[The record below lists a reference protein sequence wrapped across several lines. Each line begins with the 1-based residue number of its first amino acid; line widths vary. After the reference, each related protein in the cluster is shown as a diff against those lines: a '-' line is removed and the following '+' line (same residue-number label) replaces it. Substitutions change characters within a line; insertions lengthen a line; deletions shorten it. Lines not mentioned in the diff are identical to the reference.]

1 MVKDSITI
9 IDNISIKDKIFVIK
23 NTQVMIDEDLAVLYG
38 VETKVFNQ
46 AVKRNIERFPEKFRF
61 QLTENEY
68 ENLRFQNGT
77 SSLDE
82 SLKSQFATSSSSKQ
96 HGGRRY
102 LPYVFTE
109 QGISML
115 SAVLRSQTAI
125 EVSIKIIDTFVN
137 MRKFISQNNYL
148 FQRMDLLEEKQK
160 NTDQKVDEILNAIE
174 SKNTTIKQGVFF
186 EGQFFDAY
194 IFISDIL
201 KNAKKSITLIDNYID
216 GNTLLHLSSNKDLNI
231 NIITKSLTKE
241 LKVIIE
247 KFNKQYKNL
256 KVFEYSKSHDRFLII
271 DEKIIYHIGAS
282 LKDLG
287 NKWFA
292 FSKLEDDNFELLKR
306 IANILGN
313 K

>member
-1 MVKDSITI
+1 MKNIVVYNTGELEVNVSIEEETLWLNQKQLGELFNVEIHTINYHIKNIFKQKELEKIPTIRKIRIVQQEGNRKVEREVEHYNLDMIISIGYRVNSITATKFRQWATSILKEYISKGYAVNTHKITEYRLANLENDMQI
-9 IDNISIKDKIFVIK
+9 IKSKIK
-23 NTQVMIDEDLAVLYG
+23 NDTLDL
-38 VETKVFNQ
+38 K
-46 AVKRNIERFPEKFRF
+46 
-61 QLTENEY
+61 
-68 ENLRFQNGT
+68 
-77 SSLDE
+77 
-82 SLKSQFATSSSSKQ
+82 
-96 HGGRRY
+96 
-102 LPYVFTE
+102 
-109 QGISML
+109 QGI
-115 SAVLRSQTAI
+115 
-125 EVSIKIIDTFVN
+125 F
-137 MRKFISQNNYL
+137 Y
-148 FQRMDLLEEKQK
+148 
-160 NTDQKVDEILNAIE
+160 
-174 SKNTTIKQGVFF
+174 

-216 GNTLLHLSSNKDLNI
+216 EKTLLHLASKTNKDLNI

>member
-1 MVKDSITI
+1 MKNIVVYNTGELEVNVSIEEETLWLNQKQLGELFNVEIHTINYHIKNIFKQKELEKIPTIRKIRIVQQEGNRKVEREVEHYNLDMIISIGYRVNSITATKFRQWATSILKEYISKGYAVNTHKITEYRLANLENDMQI
-9 IDNISIKDKIFVIK
+9 IKSKIK
-23 NTQVMIDEDLAVLYG
+23 NDTLDL
-38 VETKVFNQ
+38 K
-46 AVKRNIERFPEKFRF
+46 
-61 QLTENEY
+61 
-68 ENLRFQNGT
+68 
-77 SSLDE
+77 
-82 SLKSQFATSSSSKQ
+82 
-96 HGGRRY
+96 
-102 LPYVFTE
+102 
-109 QGISML
+109 QGI
-115 SAVLRSQTAI
+115 
-125 EVSIKIIDTFVN
+125 F
-137 MRKFISQNNYL
+137 Y
-148 FQRMDLLEEKQK
+148 
-160 NTDQKVDEILNAIE
+160 
-174 SKNTTIKQGVFF
+174 

-271 DEKIIYHIGAS
+271 DKKIIYHIGAS

-306 IANILGN
+306 IDNILGD

>member
-1 MVKDSITI
+1 MKNIVVYNTGELEVNVSIEEETLWLNQKQLGELFNVEIHTINYHIKNIFKQKELEKIPTIRKIRIVQQEGNRKVEREVEHNNLDMIISIGYRVNSITATKFRQWATSILKEYISKGYAVNTHKITEYRLANLENDMQI
-9 IDNISIKDKIFVIK
+9 IKSKIK
-23 NTQVMIDEDLAVLYG
+23 NDTLDL
-38 VETKVFNQ
+38 K
-46 AVKRNIERFPEKFRF
+46 
-61 QLTENEY
+61 
-68 ENLRFQNGT
+68 
-77 SSLDE
+77 
-82 SLKSQFATSSSSKQ
+82 
-96 HGGRRY
+96 
-102 LPYVFTE
+102 
-109 QGISML
+109 QGI
-115 SAVLRSQTAI
+115 
-125 EVSIKIIDTFVN
+125 F
-137 MRKFISQNNYL
+137 Y
-148 FQRMDLLEEKQK
+148 
-160 NTDQKVDEILNAIE
+160 
-174 SKNTTIKQGVFF
+174 

>member
-1 MVKDSITI
+1 MKNIVVYNTGELEVNVSIEEETLWLNQKQLGELFNVEIHTINYHIKNIFKQKELEKIPTIRKIRIVQQEGNRKVEREVEHYNLDMIISIGYRVNSITATKFRQWATSILKEYISKGYAVNTHKITEYRLANLENDMQI
-9 IDNISIKDKIFVIK
+9 IKSKIK
-23 NTQVMIDEDLAVLYG
+23 NDTLDL
-38 VETKVFNQ
+38 K
-46 AVKRNIERFPEKFRF
+46 
-61 QLTENEY
+61 
-68 ENLRFQNGT
+68 
-77 SSLDE
+77 
-82 SLKSQFATSSSSKQ
+82 
-96 HGGRRY
+96 
-102 LPYVFTE
+102 
-109 QGISML
+109 QGI
-115 SAVLRSQTAI
+115 
-125 EVSIKIIDTFVN
+125 F
-137 MRKFISQNNYL
+137 Y
-148 FQRMDLLEEKQK
+148 
-160 NTDQKVDEILNAIE
+160 
-174 SKNTTIKQGVFF
+174 

-241 LKVIIE
+241 LKIIIE

-306 IANILGN
+306 IDNILGN

>member
-1 MVKDSITI
+1 MKNIVVYNTGELEVNVSIEEETLWLNQKQLGELFNVEIHTINYHIKNIFKQKELEKIPTIRKIRIVQQEGNRKVEREVEHYNLDMIISIGYRVNSITATKFRQWATSILKEYISKGYAVNTHKITEYRLANLENDMQI
-9 IDNISIKDKIFVIK
+9 IKSKIK
-23 NTQVMIDEDLAVLYG
+23 NDTLDL
-38 VETKVFNQ
+38 K
-46 AVKRNIERFPEKFRF
+46 
-61 QLTENEY
+61 
-68 ENLRFQNGT
+68 
-77 SSLDE
+77 
-82 SLKSQFATSSSSKQ
+82 
-96 HGGRRY
+96 
-102 LPYVFTE
+102 
-109 QGISML
+109 QGI
-115 SAVLRSQTAI
+115 
-125 EVSIKIIDTFVN
+125 F
-137 MRKFISQNNYL
+137 Y
-148 FQRMDLLEEKQK
+148 
-160 NTDQKVDEILNAIE
+160 
-174 SKNTTIKQGVFF
+174 

-201 KNAKKSITLIDNYID
+201 KQAKKSIVLIDNYID
-216 GNTLLHLSSNKDLNI
+216 EKTLLHLASKTNKDLNI

-241 LKVIIE
+241 LKLIIE

-306 IANILGN
+306 IDNILGN

>member
-1 MVKDSITI
+1 MKNIVVYNTGELEVNVSIEEETLWLNQKQLGELFNVEIHTINYHIKNIFKQKELEKIPTIRKIRIVQQEGNRKVEREVEHYNLDMIISIGYRVNSITATKFRQWATSILKEYISKGYAVNTHKITEYRLANLENDMQI
-9 IDNISIKDKIFVIK
+9 IKSKIK
-23 NTQVMIDEDLAVLYG
+23 NDTLDL
-38 VETKVFNQ
+38 K
-46 AVKRNIERFPEKFRF
+46 
-61 QLTENEY
+61 
-68 ENLRFQNGT
+68 
-77 SSLDE
+77 
-82 SLKSQFATSSSSKQ
+82 
-96 HGGRRY
+96 
-102 LPYVFTE
+102 
-109 QGISML
+109 QGI
-115 SAVLRSQTAI
+115 
-125 EVSIKIIDTFVN
+125 F
-137 MRKFISQNNYL
+137 Y
-148 FQRMDLLEEKQK
+148 
-160 NTDQKVDEILNAIE
+160 
-174 SKNTTIKQGVFF
+174 

-216 GNTLLHLSSNKDLNI
+216 ENTLLHLSSNKDLNI

-241 LKVIIE
+241 LKLIIE

>member
-1 MVKDSITI
+1 MKNIVVYNTGELEVNVSIEEETLWLNQKQLGELFNVEIHTINYHIKNIFKQKELEKIPTIRKIRIVQQEGNRKVEREVEHYNLDMIISIGYRVNSITATKFRQWATSILKEYISKGYTVNTHKITEYRLANLENDMQI
-9 IDNISIKDKIFVIK
+9 IKSKIK
-23 NTQVMIDEDLAVLYG
+23 NDTLDL
-38 VETKVFNQ
+38 K
-46 AVKRNIERFPEKFRF
+46 
-61 QLTENEY
+61 
-68 ENLRFQNGT
+68 
-77 SSLDE
+77 
-82 SLKSQFATSSSSKQ
+82 
-96 HGGRRY
+96 
-102 LPYVFTE
+102 
-109 QGISML
+109 QGI
-115 SAVLRSQTAI
+115 
-125 EVSIKIIDTFVN
+125 F
-137 MRKFISQNNYL
+137 Y
-148 FQRMDLLEEKQK
+148 
-160 NTDQKVDEILNAIE
+160 
-174 SKNTTIKQGVFF
+174 

-241 LKVIIE
+241 LKIIIE

>member
-1 MVKDSITI
+1 MKNIVVYNTGELEVNVSIEEETLWLNQKQLGELFNVEIHTINYHIKNIFKQKELEKIPTIRKIRIVQQEGNRKVEREVEHYNLDMIISIGYRVNSITATKFRQWATSILKEYISKGYAVNTHKITEYRLANLENDMQI
-9 IDNISIKDKIFVIK
+9 IKSKIK
-23 NTQVMIDEDLAVLYG
+23 NDTLDL
-38 VETKVFNQ
+38 K
-46 AVKRNIERFPEKFRF
+46 
-61 QLTENEY
+61 
-68 ENLRFQNGT
+68 
-77 SSLDE
+77 
-82 SLKSQFATSSSSKQ
+82 
-96 HGGRRY
+96 
-102 LPYVFTE
+102 
-109 QGISML
+109 QGI
-115 SAVLRSQTAI
+115 
-125 EVSIKIIDTFVN
+125 F
-137 MRKFISQNNYL
+137 Y
-148 FQRMDLLEEKQK
+148 
-160 NTDQKVDEILNAIE
+160 
-174 SKNTTIKQGVFF
+174 

-241 LKVIIE
+241 LKLIIE

>member
-1 MVKDSITI
+1 MKNIVVYNTGELEVNVSIEEETLWLNQKQLGELFNVEIHTINYHIKNIFKQKELEKIPTIRKIRIVQQEGNRKVEREVEHYNLDMIISIGYRVNSITATKFRQWATSILKEYISKGYAVNTHKITEYRLANLENDMQI
-9 IDNISIKDKIFVIK
+9 IKSKIK
-23 NTQVMIDEDLAVLYG
+23 NDTLDL
-38 VETKVFNQ
+38 K
-46 AVKRNIERFPEKFRF
+46 
-61 QLTENEY
+61 
-68 ENLRFQNGT
+68 
-77 SSLDE
+77 
-82 SLKSQFATSSSSKQ
+82 
-96 HGGRRY
+96 
-102 LPYVFTE
+102 
-109 QGISML
+109 QGI
-115 SAVLRSQTAI
+115 
-125 EVSIKIIDTFVN
+125 F
-137 MRKFISQNNYL
+137 Y
-148 FQRMDLLEEKQK
+148 
-160 NTDQKVDEILNAIE
+160 
-174 SKNTTIKQGVFF
+174 

-282 LKDLG
+282 LKDFG

-306 IANILGN
+306 IDNILGN

>member
-1 MVKDSITI
+1 MKNIVVYNTGELEVNVSIEEETLWLNQKQLGELFNVEIHTINYHIKNIFKQKELEKIPTIRKIRIVQQEGNRKVEREVEHYNLDMIISIGYRVNSITATKFRQWATSILKEYISKGYAVNTHKITEYRLANLENDMQI
-9 IDNISIKDKIFVIK
+9 IKSKIK
-23 NTQVMIDEDLAVLYG
+23 NDTLDL
-38 VETKVFNQ
+38 K
-46 AVKRNIERFPEKFRF
+46 
-61 QLTENEY
+61 
-68 ENLRFQNGT
+68 
-77 SSLDE
+77 
-82 SLKSQFATSSSSKQ
+82 
-96 HGGRRY
+96 
-102 LPYVFTE
+102 
-109 QGISML
+109 QGI
-115 SAVLRSQTAI
+115 
-125 EVSIKIIDTFVN
+125 F
-137 MRKFISQNNYL
+137 Y
-148 FQRMDLLEEKQK
+148 
-160 NTDQKVDEILNAIE
+160 
-174 SKNTTIKQGVFF
+174 

-216 GNTLLHLSSNKDLNI
+216 ENTLLHLSSNKDLNI

-241 LKVIIE
+241 LKLIIE
-247 KFNKQYKNL
+247 KFNKQHKNL

-306 IANILGN
+306 IDNILGN

>member
-1 MVKDSITI
+1 MKNIVVYNTGELEVNVSIEEETLWLNQKQLGELFNVEIHTINYHIKNIFKQKELEKIPTIRKIRIVQQEGNRKVEREVEHYNLDMIISIGYRVNSITATKFRQWATSILKEYISKGYAVNTHKITEYRLANLENDMQI
-9 IDNISIKDKIFVIK
+9 IKSKIK
-23 NTQVMIDEDLAVLYG
+23 NDTLY
-38 VETKVFNQ
+38 
-46 AVKRNIERFPEKFRF
+46 
-61 QLTENEY
+61 
-68 ENLRFQNGT
+68 
-77 SSLDE
+77 
-82 SLKSQFATSSSSKQ
+82 LK
-96 HGGRRY
+96 
-102 LPYVFTE
+102 
-109 QGISML
+109 QGI
-115 SAVLRSQTAI
+115 
-125 EVSIKIIDTFVN
+125 F
-137 MRKFISQNNYL
+137 Y
-148 FQRMDLLEEKQK
+148 
-160 NTDQKVDEILNAIE
+160 
-174 SKNTTIKQGVFF
+174 

>member
-1 MVKDSITI
+1 MKNIVVYNTGELEVNVSIEEETLWLNQKQLGELFNVEIHTINYHIKNIFKQKELEKIPTIRKIRIVQQEGNRKVEREVEHYNLDMIISIGYRVNSITATKFRQWATSILKEYISKGYAVNTHKITEYRLANLENDMQI
-9 IDNISIKDKIFVIK
+9 IKSKIK
-23 NTQVMIDEDLAVLYG
+23 NDTLDL
-38 VETKVFNQ
+38 K
-46 AVKRNIERFPEKFRF
+46 
-61 QLTENEY
+61 
-68 ENLRFQNGT
+68 
-77 SSLDE
+77 
-82 SLKSQFATSSSSKQ
+82 
-96 HGGRRY
+96 
-102 LPYVFTE
+102 
-109 QGISML
+109 QGI
-115 SAVLRSQTAI
+115 
-125 EVSIKIIDTFVN
+125 F
-137 MRKFISQNNYL
+137 Y
-148 FQRMDLLEEKQK
+148 
-160 NTDQKVDEILNAIE
+160 
-174 SKNTTIKQGVFF
+174 

-271 DEKIIYHIGAS
+271 DKKIIYHIGAS

>member
-1 MVKDSITI
+1 MKDNITI
-9 IDNISIKDKIFVIK
+9 TDNISIKDKIFVIR
-23 NTQVMIDEDLAVLYG
+23 NVQVMIDEDLALLYG
-38 VETKVFNQ
+38 VETKQLNK
-46 AVKRNIERFPEKFRF
+46 AVNRNIARFPENFRF
-61 QLTENEY
+61 QLTQDEY
-68 ENLRFQNGT
+68 DNLRFQNGT

-109 QGISML
+109 QGVSML

-148 FQRMDLLEEKQK
+148 FQRMDLLEKKQK

-216 GNTLLHLSSNKDLNI
+216 ENTLLHLSSNKDLNI

-241 LKVIIE
+241 LKLIIE

>member
-1 MVKDSITI
+1 MKNIVVYNTGELEVNVSIEEETLWLNQKQLGELFNVEIHTINYHIKKIFKQKELEKIPTIRKIRIVQQEGNRKVEREVEHYNLDMIISIGYRVNSITATKFRQWATSILKEYISKGYAVNTHKITEYRLANLENDMQI
-9 IDNISIKDKIFVIK
+9 IKSKIK
-23 NTQVMIDEDLAVLYG
+23 NDTLDL
-38 VETKVFNQ
+38 K
-46 AVKRNIERFPEKFRF
+46 
-61 QLTENEY
+61 
-68 ENLRFQNGT
+68 
-77 SSLDE
+77 
-82 SLKSQFATSSSSKQ
+82 
-96 HGGRRY
+96 
-102 LPYVFTE
+102 
-109 QGISML
+109 QGI
-115 SAVLRSQTAI
+115 
-125 EVSIKIIDTFVN
+125 F
-137 MRKFISQNNYL
+137 Y
-148 FQRMDLLEEKQK
+148 
-160 NTDQKVDEILNAIE
+160 
-174 SKNTTIKQGVFF
+174 

>member
-1 MVKDSITI
+1 MKNIVVYNTGELEVNVSIEEETLWLNQKQLGELFNVEIHTINYHIKNIFKQKELEKIPTIRKIRIVQQEGNRKVEREVEHYNLDMIISIGYRVNSITATKFRQWATSILKEYISKGYAVNTHKITEYRLANLENDMQI
-9 IDNISIKDKIFVIK
+9 IKSKIK
-23 NTQVMIDEDLAVLYG
+23 NDTLDL
-38 VETKVFNQ
+38 K
-46 AVKRNIERFPEKFRF
+46 
-61 QLTENEY
+61 
-68 ENLRFQNGT
+68 
-77 SSLDE
+77 
-82 SLKSQFATSSSSKQ
+82 
-96 HGGRRY
+96 
-102 LPYVFTE
+102 
-109 QGISML
+109 QGI
-115 SAVLRSQTAI
+115 
-125 EVSIKIIDTFVN
+125 F
-137 MRKFISQNNYL
+137 Y
-148 FQRMDLLEEKQK
+148 
-160 NTDQKVDEILNAIE
+160 
-174 SKNTTIKQGVFF
+174 

-292 FSKLEDDNFELLKR
+292 FSKLEDDNLELLKR
-306 IANILGN
+306 IDNILGN

>member
-1 MVKDSITI
+1 MKNIVVYNTGELEVNVSIEEETLWLNQKQLGELFNVEIHTINYHIKNIFKQKELEKIPTIRKIRIVQQEGNRKVEREVEHYNLDMIISIGYRVNSITATKFRQWATSILKEYISKGYAVNTHKITEYRLANLENDMQI
-9 IDNISIKDKIFVIK
+9 IKSKIK
-23 NTQVMIDEDLAVLYG
+23 NDTLDL
-38 VETKVFNQ
+38 K
-46 AVKRNIERFPEKFRF
+46 
-61 QLTENEY
+61 
-68 ENLRFQNGT
+68 
-77 SSLDE
+77 
-82 SLKSQFATSSSSKQ
+82 
-96 HGGRRY
+96 
-102 LPYVFTE
+102 
-109 QGISML
+109 QGI
-115 SAVLRSQTAI
+115 
-125 EVSIKIIDTFVN
+125 F
-137 MRKFISQNNYL
+137 Y
-148 FQRMDLLEEKQK
+148 
-160 NTDQKVDEILNAIE
+160 
-174 SKNTTIKQGVFF
+174 

-201 KNAKKSITLIDNYID
+201 KNAKKSITLVDNYID
-216 GNTLLHLSSNKDLNI
+216 ENTLLHLSSNKDLNI

>member
-1 MVKDSITI
+1 MKNIVVYNTGELEVNVSIEEETLWLNQKQLGELFKVEIHTINYHIKNIFKQKELEKIPTIRKIRIVQQEGNRKVEREVEHYNLDMIISIGYRVNSITATKFRQWATSILKEYISKGYAVNTHKITEYRLANLENDMQI
-9 IDNISIKDKIFVIK
+9 IKSKIK
-23 NTQVMIDEDLAVLYG
+23 NDTLDL
-38 VETKVFNQ
+38 K
-46 AVKRNIERFPEKFRF
+46 
-61 QLTENEY
+61 
-68 ENLRFQNGT
+68 
-77 SSLDE
+77 
-82 SLKSQFATSSSSKQ
+82 
-96 HGGRRY
+96 
-102 LPYVFTE
+102 
-109 QGISML
+109 QGI
-115 SAVLRSQTAI
+115 
-125 EVSIKIIDTFVN
+125 F
-137 MRKFISQNNYL
+137 Y
-148 FQRMDLLEEKQK
+148 
-160 NTDQKVDEILNAIE
+160 
-174 SKNTTIKQGVFF
+174 

>member
-1 MVKDSITI
+1 MKNIVVYNTGELEVNVSIEEETLWLNQKQLGELFNVEIHTINYHIKNIFKQKELEKIPTIRKIRIVQQEGNRKVEREVEHYNLDMIISIGYRVNSITATKFRQWATSILKEYISKGYAVNTHKITEYRLANLENDMQI
-9 IDNISIKDKIFVIK
+9 IKSKIK
-23 NTQVMIDEDLAVLYG
+23 NDTLDL
-38 VETKVFNQ
+38 K
-46 AVKRNIERFPEKFRF
+46 
-61 QLTENEY
+61 
-68 ENLRFQNGT
+68 
-77 SSLDE
+77 
-82 SLKSQFATSSSSKQ
+82 
-96 HGGRRY
+96 
-102 LPYVFTE
+102 
-109 QGISML
+109 QGI
-115 SAVLRSQTAI
+115 
-125 EVSIKIIDTFVN
+125 F
-137 MRKFISQNNYL
+137 Y
-148 FQRMDLLEEKQK
+148 
-160 NTDQKVDEILNAIE
+160 
-174 SKNTTIKQGVFF
+174 

-216 GNTLLHLSSNKDLNI
+216 ENTLLHLSSNKDLNI

-241 LKVIIE
+241 LKLIIE
-247 KFNKQYKNL
+247 KFNKQHKNL

>member
-1 MVKDSITI
+1 MKNIVVYNTGELEVNVSIEEETLWLNQKQLGELFNVEIHTINYHIKNIFKQKELEKIPTIRKIRIVQQEGNRKVEREVEHYNLDMIISIGYRVNSITDTKFRQWATSILKEYISKGYAVNTHKITEYRLANLENDMQI
-9 IDNISIKDKIFVIK
+9 IKSKIK
-23 NTQVMIDEDLAVLYG
+23 NDTLDL
-38 VETKVFNQ
+38 K
-46 AVKRNIERFPEKFRF
+46 
-61 QLTENEY
+61 
-68 ENLRFQNGT
+68 
-77 SSLDE
+77 
-82 SLKSQFATSSSSKQ
+82 
-96 HGGRRY
+96 
-102 LPYVFTE
+102 
-109 QGISML
+109 QGI
-115 SAVLRSQTAI
+115 
-125 EVSIKIIDTFVN
+125 F
-137 MRKFISQNNYL
+137 Y
-148 FQRMDLLEEKQK
+148 
-160 NTDQKVDEILNAIE
+160 
-174 SKNTTIKQGVFF
+174 

-306 IANILGN
+306 IDNILGN

>member
-1 MVKDSITI
+1 MKNIVVYNTGELEVNVSIEEETLWLNQKQLGELFNVEIHTINYHIKNIFKQKELEKIPTIRKIRIVQQEGNRKVEREVEHYNLDMIISIGYRVNSITATKFRQWATSILKEYISKGYAVNTHKITEYRLANLENDMQI
-9 IDNISIKDKIFVIK
+9 IKSKIK
-23 NTQVMIDEDLAVLYG
+23 NDTLDL
-38 VETKVFNQ
+38 K
-46 AVKRNIERFPEKFRF
+46 
-61 QLTENEY
+61 
-68 ENLRFQNGT
+68 
-77 SSLDE
+77 
-82 SLKSQFATSSSSKQ
+82 
-96 HGGRRY
+96 
-102 LPYVFTE
+102 
-109 QGISML
+109 QGI
-115 SAVLRSQTAI
+115 
-125 EVSIKIIDTFVN
+125 F
-137 MRKFISQNNYL
+137 Y
-148 FQRMDLLEEKQK
+148 
-160 NTDQKVDEILNAIE
+160 
-174 SKNTTIKQGVFF
+174 

-241 LKVIIE
+241 LKLIIE

-271 DEKIIYHIGAS
+271 DKKIIYHIGAS

>member
-1 MVKDSITI
+1 MKNIVVYNTGELEVNVSIEEETLWLNQKQLGELFNVEIHTINYHIKNIFKQKELEKIPTIRKIRIVQQEGNRKVEREVEHYNLDMIISIGYRVNSITATKFRQWATSILKEYISKGYAVNTHKITEYRLANLENDMQI
-9 IDNISIKDKIFVIK
+9 IKSKIK
-23 NTQVMIDEDLAVLYG
+23 NDTLDL
-38 VETKVFNQ
+38 K
-46 AVKRNIERFPEKFRF
+46 
-61 QLTENEY
+61 
-68 ENLRFQNGT
+68 
-77 SSLDE
+77 
-82 SLKSQFATSSSSKQ
+82 
-96 HGGRRY
+96 
-102 LPYVFTE
+102 
-109 QGISML
+109 QGI
-115 SAVLRSQTAI
+115 
-125 EVSIKIIDTFVN
+125 F
-137 MRKFISQNNYL
+137 Y
-148 FQRMDLLEEKQK
+148 
-160 NTDQKVDEILNAIE
+160 
-174 SKNTTIKQGVFF
+174 

-292 FSKLEDDNFELLKR
+292 FSKLENDNLELLGKVN
-306 IANILGN
+306 NILEG
-313 K
+313 KH

>member
-1 MVKDSITI
+1 MKNIVVYNTGELEVNVSIEEETLWLNQKQLGELFNVEIHTINYHIKNIFKQKELEKIPTIRKIRIVQQEGNRKVEREVEHYNLDMIISIGYRVNSITATKFRQWATSILKEYISKGYAVNTHKITEYRLANLENDMQI
-9 IDNISIKDKIFVIK
+9 IKSKIK
-23 NTQVMIDEDLAVLYG
+23 NDTLDL
-38 VETKVFNQ
+38 K
-46 AVKRNIERFPEKFRF
+46 
-61 QLTENEY
+61 
-68 ENLRFQNGT
+68 
-77 SSLDE
+77 
-82 SLKSQFATSSSSKQ
+82 
-96 HGGRRY
+96 
-102 LPYVFTE
+102 
-109 QGISML
+109 QGI
-115 SAVLRSQTAI
+115 
-125 EVSIKIIDTFVN
+125 F
-137 MRKFISQNNYL
+137 Y
-148 FQRMDLLEEKQK
+148 
-160 NTDQKVDEILNAIE
+160 
-174 SKNTTIKQGVFF
+174 

-231 NIITKSLTKE
+231 NIITKSVTKE
-241 LKVIIE
+241 LIVIIE

>member
-1 MVKDSITI
+1 MKNIVVYNTGELEVNVSIEEETLWLNQKQLGELFNVEIHTINYHIKNIFKQKELEKIPTIRKIRIVQQEGNRKVEREVEHYNLDMIISIGYRVNSITATKFRQWATSILKEYISKGYAVNTHKITEYRLANLENDMQI
-9 IDNISIKDKIFVIK
+9 IKSKIK
-23 NTQVMIDEDLAVLYG
+23 NDTLDL
-38 VETKVFNQ
+38 K
-46 AVKRNIERFPEKFRF
+46 
-61 QLTENEY
+61 
-68 ENLRFQNGT
+68 
-77 SSLDE
+77 
-82 SLKSQFATSSSSKQ
+82 
-96 HGGRRY
+96 
-102 LPYVFTE
+102 
-109 QGISML
+109 QGI
-115 SAVLRSQTAI
+115 
-125 EVSIKIIDTFVN
+125 F
-137 MRKFISQNNYL
+137 Y
-148 FQRMDLLEEKQK
+148 
-160 NTDQKVDEILNAIE
+160 
-174 SKNTTIKQGVFF
+174 

-241 LKVIIE
+241 LKLIIE

-306 IANILGN
+306 IDNILGN

>member
-1 MVKDSITI
+1 MKNIVVYNTGELEVNVSIEEETLWLNQKQLGELFNVEIHTINYHIKNIFKQKELEKIPTIRKIRIVQQEGNRKVEREVEHYNLDMIISIGYRVNSITATKFRQWATSILKEYISKGYAVNTHKITEYRLANLENDMQI
-9 IDNISIKDKIFVIK
+9 IKSKIK
-23 NTQVMIDEDLAVLYG
+23 NDTLDL
-38 VETKVFNQ
+38 K
-46 AVKRNIERFPEKFRF
+46 
-61 QLTENEY
+61 
-68 ENLRFQNGT
+68 
-77 SSLDE
+77 
-82 SLKSQFATSSSSKQ
+82 
-96 HGGRRY
+96 
-102 LPYVFTE
+102 
-109 QGISML
+109 QGI
-115 SAVLRSQTAI
+115 
-125 EVSIKIIDTFVN
+125 F
-137 MRKFISQNNYL
+137 Y
-148 FQRMDLLEEKQK
+148 
-160 NTDQKVDEILNAIE
+160 
-174 SKNTTIKQGVFF
+174 

-216 GNTLLHLSSNKDLNI
+216 ENTLLHLSSNKDLNI

>member
-1 MVKDSITI
+1 MKNIVVYNTGELEVNVSIEEETLWLNQKQLGELFNVEIHTINYHIKNIFKQKELEKIPTIRKIRIVQHEGNRKVEREVEHYNLDMIISIGYRVNSITATKFRQWATSILKEYISKGYAVNTHKITEYRLANLENDMQI
-9 IDNISIKDKIFVIK
+9 IKSKIK
-23 NTQVMIDEDLAVLYG
+23 NDTLDL
-38 VETKVFNQ
+38 K
-46 AVKRNIERFPEKFRF
+46 
-61 QLTENEY
+61 
-68 ENLRFQNGT
+68 
-77 SSLDE
+77 
-82 SLKSQFATSSSSKQ
+82 
-96 HGGRRY
+96 
-102 LPYVFTE
+102 
-109 QGISML
+109 QGI
-115 SAVLRSQTAI
+115 
-125 EVSIKIIDTFVN
+125 F
-137 MRKFISQNNYL
+137 Y
-148 FQRMDLLEEKQK
+148 
-160 NTDQKVDEILNAIE
+160 
-174 SKNTTIKQGVFF
+174 

>member
-1 MVKDSITI
+1 MKNIVVYNTGELEVNVSIEEETLWLNQKQLGELFNVEIHTINYHIKNIFKQKELEKIPTIRKIRIVQQEGNRKVEREVEHYNLDMIISIGYRVNSITATKFRQWATSILKEYISKGYAVNTHKITEYRLANLENDMQI
-9 IDNISIKDKIFVIK
+9 IKSKIK
-23 NTQVMIDEDLAVLYG
+23 NDTLDL
-38 VETKVFNQ
+38 K
-46 AVKRNIERFPEKFRF
+46 
-61 QLTENEY
+61 
-68 ENLRFQNGT
+68 
-77 SSLDE
+77 
-82 SLKSQFATSSSSKQ
+82 
-96 HGGRRY
+96 
-102 LPYVFTE
+102 
-109 QGISML
+109 QGI
-115 SAVLRSQTAI
+115 
-125 EVSIKIIDTFVN
+125 F
-137 MRKFISQNNYL
+137 Y
-148 FQRMDLLEEKQK
+148 
-160 NTDQKVDEILNAIE
+160 
-174 SKNTTIKQGVFF
+174 

-241 LKVIIE
+241 LKIIIE

>member
-1 MVKDSITI
+1 MKNIVVYNTGELEVNVSIEEETLWLNQKQLGELFNVEIHTINYHIKNIFKQKELEKIPTIRKIRIVQQEGNRKVEREVEHYNLDMIISIGYRVNSITATKFRQWATSILKEYISKGYAVNTHKITEYRLANLENDMQI
-9 IDNISIKDKIFVIK
+9 IKSKIK
-23 NTQVMIDEDLAVLYG
+23 NDTLDL
-38 VETKVFNQ
+38 K
-46 AVKRNIERFPEKFRF
+46 
-61 QLTENEY
+61 
-68 ENLRFQNGT
+68 
-77 SSLDE
+77 
-82 SLKSQFATSSSSKQ
+82 
-96 HGGRRY
+96 
-102 LPYVFTE
+102 
-109 QGISML
+109 QGI
-115 SAVLRSQTAI
+115 
-125 EVSIKIIDTFVN
+125 F
-137 MRKFISQNNYL
+137 Y
-148 FQRMDLLEEKQK
+148 
-160 NTDQKVDEILNAIE
+160 
-174 SKNTTIKQGVFF
+174 

-282 LKDLG
+282 FKDLG

-306 IANILGN
+306 IDNILGN